1 MSPASVEY
9 LLTQDARLLAR
20 RDSTPAH
27 PAIDAEIE
35 DCRQAALDLYFKWQD
50 GAVEFQELTPFVV
63 ILERKVELNRTLIK
77 WLKNHED
84 WFLH

>member
-20 RDSTPAH
+20 RDSTPDH

-63 ILERKVELNRTLIK
+63 ILERKVELNRALIK

-84 WFLH
+84 